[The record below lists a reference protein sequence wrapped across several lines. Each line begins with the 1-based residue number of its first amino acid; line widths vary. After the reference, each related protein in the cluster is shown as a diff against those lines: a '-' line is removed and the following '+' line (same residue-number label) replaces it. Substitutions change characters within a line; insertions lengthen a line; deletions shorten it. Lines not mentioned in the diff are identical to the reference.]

1 MDLGSATCVDK
12 NNIKSESRIFT
23 NATYALD
30 ICSTWPDCF
39 FIYLQLDGKILV
51 EEIFAKCQEKSIW
64 SVLLSLYLTKKLYK
78 RKNKLSWDVKSVV
91 GCKSLTELAAPVVMP
106 NFFNF

>member
-12 NNIKSESRIFT
+12 NNIESESRIYT

-51 EEIFAKCQEKSIW
+51 EEIFA
-64 SVLLSLYLTKKLYK
+64 
-78 RKNKLSWDVKSVV
+78 
-91 GCKSLTELAAPVVMP
+91 
-106 NFFNF
+106 